1 MFALLVGCS
10 AGGAGGTDVVVARD
24 AQDATAPPRDV
35 DSGAPDADAV
45 APDTA
50 SEVAET
56 ADDSVPPPDVPDQAL
71 QDCLDACGHT
81 VVLGCGPT
89 EPDAADC
96 AELCGTQHPSASVVA
111 CVAAAP
117 DCDGVVA
124 CIVSAEIPP
133 EGCDLALPPAPSPPA
148 SLSGAFTY
156 LPPADPAALD
166 ALPLYRS
173 GVITAPGNF
182 LDAETSGVFGD
193 LDGDGV
199 TEYVATSTSEGTPV
213 VFRYDAAA
221 SQLVDTGT
229 TPFGVGTVLLLED
242 LDGDGATDALV
253 AGSQGRV
260 VMWGDGAGGLDAT
273 PLFAEGVGSNYRL
286 TVLSIADLDSDGL
299 LDLLLH
305 SSSKCC
311 TLDCPDLVPVIR
323 TGLRQWS
330 PRPESMASVNHAN
343 LTSLL
348 AAPIGDAEL
357 AIFGMGSV
365 GCGGPYQGFYKRA
378 SLDPG
383 GMPRFA
389 AYSPLEPALNAKMLT
404 LTPMGAAVADGD
416 GDGVMDLTLTLDPL
430 HGLYRGR
437 LGAPLEDLTAT
448 SRVGTC
454 GQLGTLRPDGVW
466 EALVP
471 WGAAWLDLDRDGRPD
486 LVYAHGPDPGT
497 DAHGMFPQPVTA
509 HWNAGDWRYSD
520 MTAQVGLDAV
530 GLWRGLVVD
539 DLDGDGDPD
548 FAVGGL
554 AQLPWLLRND
564 IVTPN
569 HGLAIRLRGTTSN
582 SLGVGAIIDIESTG
596 VAHAQH
602 VLVGSVGNAGA
613 LSRPMAFAGLG
624 AATEAA
630 VVRIHWPS
638 GYVQEE
644 RGLAAGKVHVIAE
657 HPSIEV
663 TPPSRHLPAG
673 GAQTAVIR
681 ALARNP
687 DGTLRPDAKV
697 EIRVAFGGGSFDGPA
712 VADGGGWRRGLVA
725 PEDPGST
732 VVEVLID
739 GVPLRVRPRIFWD

>member
-1 MFALLVGCS
+1 LAGVLVFALLVGCS
-10 AGGAGGTDVVVARD
+10 SGGHGGPDATTGEDAATRPLDGDTGSKDV
-24 AQDATAPPRDV
+24 DATAPDTRSEVADLSEP
-35 DSGAPDADAV
+35 APDAR
-45 APDTA
+45 
-50 SEVAET
+50 
-56 ADDSVPPPDVPDQAL
+56 DQARL
-71 QDCLDACGHT
+71 DCLDACRRA
-81 VVLGCGPT
+81 VVLGCGPS
-89 EPDAADC
+89 EPVAGDC
-96 AELCGTQHPSASVVA
+96 VELCDTKRPPASVVA
-111 CVAAAP
+111 CIAEAAV
-117 DCDGVVA
+117 CEGVEA
-124 CIVSAEIPP
+124 CLNGREVPP
-133 EGCDLALPPAPSPPA
+133 AGCDLGLGPAPPPPET
-148 SLSGAFTY
+148 LSGAFTY

-166 ALPLYRS
+166 ALPLYRA

-182 LDAETSGVFGD
+182 LDAVTSGLFGD

-199 TEYVATSTSEGTPV
+199 TEYVATSTTEGTSV
-213 VFRYDAAA
+213 VFRYTAAT
-221 SQLVDTGT
+221 SQLVDTGS
-229 TPFGVGTVLLLED
+229 TPFGAGTVILLED

-260 VMWGDGAGGLDAT
+260 VMWGDGAGNFDAA
-273 PLFAEGVGSNYRL
+273 PIFPDGDGSDFRL

-311 TLDCPDLVPVIR
+311 TLACPDLVPVIR

-330 PRPESMASVNHAN
+330 PRPESMATVNHAN

-365 GCGGPYQGFYKRA
+365 GCGGPYQGFYKRV

-383 GMPRFA
+383 GLPRFA
-389 AYSPLEPALNAKMLT
+389 AYSPLEPALNAKMLAG
-404 LTPMGAAVADGD
+404 TPMGAAVADGD
-416 GDGVMDLTLTLDPL
+416 GDGVMDLTVTLDPL

-437 LGAPLEDLTAT
+437 VGAPLEDLTAT

-454 GQLGTLRPDGVW
+454 GQLGTLGPGGRW

-486 LVYAHGPDPGT
+486 LVFAHGPDPGT
-497 DAHGMFPQPVTA
+497 DAHGMFPQPLTT

-520 MTAQVGLDAV
+520 MTAQVGLNAV

-564 IVTPN
+564 ITTPN

-582 SLGVGAIIDIESTG
+582 ILGVGAIIDIESSG

-602 VLVGSVGNAGA
+602 VLVGSVGNSGA

-624 AATEAA
+624 TATEAA

-644 RGLAAGKVHVIAE
+644 RGLAAGNVHVIAE
-657 HPSIEV
+657 HPSIEIA
-663 TPPSRHLPAG
+663 PPSRHLPAG
-673 GAQTAVIR
+673 GAAPAVIR
-681 ALARNP
+681 AFARDP
-687 DGTLRPDAKV
+687 DGGLRPDAKV
-697 EIRVAFGGGSFDGPA
+697 EIRIAFGGGSFDGPA
-712 VADGGGWRRGLVA
+712 VAEAGGWRRGLVA
-725 PEDPGST
+725 PAAPGST